1 MGSRL
6 ISTYQIGNK
15 VINKKPEGPLVHKH
29 KG

>member
-15 VINKKPEGPLVHKH
+15 VVNKKPEAPLVHKH
-29 KG
+29 IG